1 MGVDIFRFA
10 LLDDVPELVHGIFG
24 RQGGVSPAPYDT
36 LNVGADV
43 ADDPANVRQNVE
55 IACAALGT
63 APAEL
68 VTVRQVHSN
77 RVMRVGKAQRGQK
90 VGELDG
96 LITDEPGV
104 PLILR
109 FADCV
114 PILAYDPR
122 RGVLGAAHA
131 GWRGTVAGMARAL
144 VLAMMREFGSRPE
157 DIRAGIGPS
166 IGPCCYEVGEDV
178 MRAAYQAWGAV
189 EAEPLFR
196 PVNGRLHFDLW
207 QANYRQLAELG
218 VGQIEV
224 AGICTACH
232 SYRFFSHRASG
243 GLTGRFPM
251 IAMLK

>member
-1 MGVDIFRFA
+1 MSLDIFRFA
-10 LLDDVPELVHGIFG
+10 ILQDVPELEHGIFG

-43 ADDPANVRQNVE
+43 ADDPANVHRNVE
-55 IACAALGT
+55 IACEALGV

-77 RVMRVGKAQRGQK
+77 RVMRVGRTHRGQK

-114 PILAYDPR
+114 PILAYDAR

-166 IGPCCYEVGEDV
+166 IGPCCYAVGEDV
-178 MRAAYQAWGAV
+178 VRAAHQAWGEG
-189 EAEPLFR
+189 EANPLFR
-196 PVNGRLHFDLW
+196 QVNGRFHLDLW
-207 QANYRQLAELG
+207 QANYRQLAGLG

-232 SYRFFSHRASG
+232 SHRFFSHRASG

-251 IAMLK
+251 VAVLK

>member
-1 MGVDIFRFA
+1 MTVDIFRFA
-10 LLDDVPELVHGIFG
+10 ILQDMPELVHGIFG
-24 RQGGVSPAPYDT
+24 RQGGVSPEPYDT

-43 ADDPANVRQNVE
+43 ADDPANVRRNLE
-55 IACAALGT
+55 IVCEALDL
-63 APAEL
+63 APAAL

-77 RVMRVGKAQRGQK
+77 RVMRVGKRHRGQK

-96 LITDEPGV
+96 LITDEAGV

-131 GWRGTVAGMARAL
+131 GWRGTIAGMARSL
-144 VLAMMREFGSRPE
+144 VLAMVDEFGCRPE

-166 IGPCCYEVGEDV
+166 IGPCCYQVGEDV
-178 MRAAYQAWGAV
+178 VQMVHQAFGKA
-189 EAEPLFR
+189 EAGRLFR
-196 PVNGRLHFDLW
+196 HVNGRAHFDLW
-207 QANYRQLAELG
+207 QANRRQLAELG
-218 VGQIEV
+218 VEQIEV
-224 AGICTACH
+224 AGVCTACSFH
-232 SYRFFSHRASG
+232 RFFSHRASG

-251 IAMLK
+251 VAMLR